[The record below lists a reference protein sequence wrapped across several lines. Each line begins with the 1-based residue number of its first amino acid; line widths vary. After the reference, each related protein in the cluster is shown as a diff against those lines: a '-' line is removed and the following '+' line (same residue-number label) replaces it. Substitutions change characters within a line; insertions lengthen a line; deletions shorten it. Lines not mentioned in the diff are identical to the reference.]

1 MLLFQYLRNADMV
14 CVKKKKKRHV
24 SVFVWLTS
32 RHPIWSKASPSLPHS
47 EYHSK
52 FARIYY
58 SFAIWDDECSSHFIF
73 VSFFF
78 SFFISCTAPET
89 QILTCVCAWGG
100 LPWRLT
106 LTKHVLMT
114 YLFMCLGKEEELT
127 PQKVWR
133 NETRYT
139 RNNYT
144 WLIHFRFLFLISAMT
159 TTRYLYLGF
168 LEFQYSGNQGC
179 RCSTPRVHPLQTR
192 ASCQGVPKR
201 FWPKIHFFDQ
211 LTCRDRP
218 VTAHAV
224 KNILLY

>member
-1 MLLFQYLRNADMV
+1 MEQSFPIPPPLRIPQQICKNILFICYLGWRVLLAFHFCFFFFFIFHFLHCTWDTNTHV
-14 CVKKKKKRHV
+14 CV
-24 SVFVWLTS
+24 
-32 RHPIWSKASPSLPHS
+32 
-47 EYHSK
+47 
-52 FARIYY
+52 
-58 SFAIWDDECSSHFIF
+58 
-73 VSFFF
+73 
-78 SFFISCTAPET
+78 
-89 QILTCVCAWGG
+89 CVGGG

-114 YLFMCLGKEEELT
+114 YLFICLGKEEELT
-127 PQKVWR
+127 PHKVWR

-144 WLIHFRFLFLISAMT
+144 WVIRFRFLFLISAMT